1 MTWLILTLALHPRN
15 KLGMLVGDR
24 QIVRLVS
31 SSRAGDGHYAYDGI
45 LGNFR
50 RVSWYAHEV
59 AWIWQMWLSRRGS
72 RFLWDRFHDL
82 LKWHPLP
89 RARIVH
95 RYTAV
100 SEALP

>member
-59 AWIWQMWLSRRGS
+59 ARIWQMWLLRRGS